1 MVNTAHT
8 QFTDN
13 SVPRRYST
21 ANGVTTLRGVRQDKP
36 LPQTPRVGTTQPDPV
51 KTPHRAN
58 LLNNDLYRSQNI
70 FTGKFKAVKA
80 TTWLHPLVKNELE
93 RTAALWEVSLSKVMA
108 VALEEWVHQSINTQH
123 DAVLFPMIRQVIRE
137 ELRSFGDRIVHF
149 LMRIAVAIEA
159 ARILIANVLDRMLLS
174 NPDEYTHLIER
185 SDTLARQKVMDK
197 IPQVKPLVEKWNAPD
212 ERGGKG
218 EKRSEA

>member
-1 MVNTAHT
+1 MANNAHT
-8 QFTDN
+8 QSTDN
-13 SVPRRYST
+13 SLPRRYST
-21 ANGVTTLRGVRQDKP
+21 ANGFTTLRGVRQDKP
-36 LPQTPRVGTTQPDPV
+36 HPQTPRVGTKQPDPV

-93 RTAALWEVSLSKVMA
+93 RTAELWGVSLSKVMA
-108 VALEEWVHQSINTQH
+108 VALEEWVHQSIHTQH
-123 DAVLFPMIRQVIRE
+123 DAMLFPMLRSVMRE

-149 LMRIAVAIEA
+149 LMRIAIAIEA
-159 ARILIANVLDRMLLS
+159 ARILIANVLDRMLFDK
-174 NPDEYTHLIER
+174 PDEYTHLIER
-185 SDTLARQKVMDK
+185 SDTLARQKVLDK
-197 IPQVKPLVEKWNAPD
+197 SPQVKPLVEKWNAPE

-218 EKRSEA
+218 E